1 MKYVLNKKTRGI
13 EYRKSRSGLMFI
25 SPWILGIIL
34 FFLVPIIQSL
44 WYSFCEVTII
54 HGGVKTDFTKFG
66 NYMYLLAE
74 DPEYTKLLTESL
86 TQFLYYLPLILII
99 SLVLALILNQNFK
112 GRFIF
117 RALFF
122 LPVIIANGIVLD
134 LLLKTTGEAFTTSG
148 VSESLSSNM
157 FKVED
162 IMAMFSLSP
171 KIANYVQGAISNIF
185 DLIWNCGVQIVLFI
199 AGLQAI
205 PKSIYEACYV
215 EGATKWE
222 EFWFITFPM
231 LSRVTLLVC
240 IFTMIEL
247 FTDKS
252 SPLINK
258 AYALMSAGDFDQ
270 TSAMLWFYFIVVGII
285 MAIVIGVYN
294 RCFMKKWR

>member
-1 MKYVLNKKTRGI
+1 MLNKKIRGI
-13 EYRKSRSGLMFI
+13 EYRKSISGLIFI

-44 WYSFCEVTII
+44 WYSLCDVTII
-54 HGGVKTDFTKFG
+54 QGGVDTDFTRFG
-66 NYMYLLAE
+66 NYKYLLAE
-74 DPEYTKLLTESL
+74 DPEYMKLLSESL
-86 TQFLYYLPLILII
+86 TQFMYYLPLILII
-99 SLVLALILNQNFK
+99 SMVLALILNQRFK
-112 GRFIF
+112 GRLLF

-134 LLLKTTGEAFTTSG
+134 LLLKTTGEAFTMSG
-148 VSESLSSNM
+148 VSDSLSSNM
-157 FKVED
+157 FEVED
-162 IMAMFSLSP
+162 IMAMFDLSP

-231 LSRVTLLVC
+231 MSRVTLLVC

-252 SPLINK
+252 SPIINK
-258 AYALMSAGDFDQ
+258 AYALMSSGDFDQ

-285 MAIVIGVYN
+285 MGIVIGVYN
-294 RCFMKKWR
+294 QLFLKKWR